1 MVSELTKRFLSSI
14 FLIPL
19 TFFVILKGSWIF
31 NFFILLCLLLSIY
44 EWNMMTKFKKYNFLG
59 IIFLFFS
66 FLTVYLIRNSN
77 SESSLFIFLYIIFI
91 CISTDIGGYVFG
103 KLFKGPKLT
112 KYSPNKTIA
121 GSVGGYLFSL
131 FISILYFKYL
141 NIINLNF
148 IEFYYIE
155 ILVTLFLSTIS
166 QIGDIIVSFFKRLAN
181 VKDTGRLIPGHGGI
195 LDRID
200 GMIFSFPFFFILK
213 TFFKIL

>member
-1 MVSELTKRFLSSI
+1 MFSELTKRFLSSI

-91 CISTDIGGYVFG
+91 CIFTDIGGYVFG

-112 KYSPNKTIA
+112 KISPNKTIA

-155 ILVTLFLSTIS
+155 ILVTLFFQL
-166 QIGDIIVSFFKRLAN
+166 
-181 VKDTGRLIPGHGGI
+181 
-195 LDRID
+195 
-200 GMIFSFPFFFILK
+200 
-213 TFFKIL
+213 